1 MQVSL
6 TSDPNADAAQRK
18 LAAEIEKLQAET
30 RLLRQPWR
38 DPRGVLIPLLGALI
52 GLGSWWQAHVKN
64 QETEQRARLVE
75 EDRNKLQ
82 GKVEEL
88 EAAAEQLRT
97 RLAANVPAGGS
108 VAAEVQAVDTIRRNL
123 QTIARRDDGRPA
135 IIGPVSSPDAP
146 ATAPSAPLATI
157 YVQVANEAQRREWQQ
172 HSEVAREL
180 GYLVPGIE
188 VVGSRAPDRTEV
200 RYFRDTD
207 EERRLAEQLVASL
220 KERTATEAVARY
232 VRGFE
237 GKTRPRTLELW
248 VAP

>member
-1 MQVSL
+1 M
-6 TSDPNADAAQRK
+6 TPDPNADAAERK

-38 DPRGVLIPLLGALI
+38 DPRGVLIPLLGAVI

-64 QETEQRARLVE
+64 QETERKARVVE
-75 EDRNKLQ
+75 EDRNQLQ
-82 GKVEEL
+82 VKVLEL
-88 EAAAEQLRT
+88 EASAEQLRT
-97 RLAANVPAGGS
+97 RLAANVQAGGS
-108 VAAEVQAVDTIRRNL
+108 VAAEVQAVDTIRRDL
-123 QTIARRDDGRPA
+123 QTIAQRGEARPA
-135 IIGPVSSPDAP
+135 VTDLPGRAETP
-146 ATAPSAPLATI
+146 AAAHSAPLATV
-157 YVQVANEAQRREWQQ
+157 YVQVASESQRREWQQ

-180 GYLVPGIE
+180 GYAVPGIE
-188 VVGSRAPDRTEV
+188 VVGSRAPSRTEV

-220 KERTATEAVARY
+220 RERTGTDAVAKY

-248 VAP
+248 IAP